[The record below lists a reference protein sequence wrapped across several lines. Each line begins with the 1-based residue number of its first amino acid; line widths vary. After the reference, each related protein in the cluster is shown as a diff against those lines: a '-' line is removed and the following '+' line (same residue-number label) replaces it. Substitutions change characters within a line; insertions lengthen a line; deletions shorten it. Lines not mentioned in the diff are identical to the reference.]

1 MIRNM
6 ILEEISNF
14 LEGGTV
20 AFEHG
25 FRHPVIEEN
34 GRKYAVSMVRDDYVS
49 VGEVMG
55 RRTKWGSKL
64 PTRELSEKSLRT
76 VYKGM
81 TDYLYYCQ
89 HYA

>member
-1 MIRNM
+1 MIRKM

-34 GRKYAVSMVRDDYVS
+34 GRKYAVSMVRDDSLS
-49 VGEVMG
+49 VGEMIG
-55 RRTKWGSKL
+55 QRTKWGRKL
-64 PTRELSEKSLRT
+64 QTAELSEKSLRT
-76 VYKGM
+76 VYKAM
-81 TDYLYYCQ
+81 TDYFYYCQ